1 MTNTQTQSLLIVED
15 SDEDFEAF
23 GRILRRL
30 SVDIPLHR
38 CTTGDEAL
46 EFLGQGI
53 SQTSRYARTIRKQYP
68 KIILLDLNLP
78 GTDGREV
85 LGQIKQDKTLKAIP
99 VIVFTTSSNPKDIEI
114 CYQHGVSGY
123 IVKPIDVNKLARAV
137 QVFVDYWFEV
147 SELPGEDRKRS

>member
-1 MTNTQTQSLLIVED
+1 MTNTQTESLLIVED

-53 SQTSRYARTIRKQYP
+53 SQTRYAHTKHTPHP

-85 LGQIKQDKTLKAIP
+85 LGQIKQDKKLKAIP
-99 VIVFTTSSNPKDIEI
+99 VVVFTTSSNPIDIET

-123 IVKPIDVNKLARAV
+123 IVKPIDVNKLTRAV

-147 SELPGEDRKRS
+147 SKLPGEERRQS